1 MTKIHNLL
9 RNNSE
14 PIIMGILNVTPDS
27 FYDGGKFNNVSSA
40 LNHSEKMISEG
51 ASIIDI
57 GAESSRPG
65 AEEISASIERQRL
78 EPILIALR
86 KEFSI
91 PISIDTCKPE
101 IMEIAIDQGADMI
114 NDIFSL
120 QKPGAMDA
128 ILSSDIHICLMHM
141 QGKPK
146 NMQKNPI
153 YKDIFSE
160 VNQFLENRIVAC
172 EKNGITRDRLFID
185 PGFGFGKTFKD
196 NIELFNSIKK
206 FKKNDIPLLIGISR
220 KSMIKKIVGNR
231 VDLICG
237 LGAYMAAKTA
247 AAGARIIRTHDVKE
261 TIDALNKRN
270 LETNPKEN
278 LFYSLMDES
287 GFFEG

>member
-9 RNNSE
+9 RNSSE

-160 VNQFLENRIVAC
+160 VNEFLENRIVAC
-172 EKNGITRDRLFID
+172 EKNGIIRDRLFID

>member
-27 FYDGGKFNNVSSA
+27 FYDGGKFNDVSSA

-65 AEEISASIERQRL
+65 AEEISASVERQRL

-91 PISIDTCKPE
+91 PISIDTYKPE

-120 QKPGAMDA
+120 QKPGAMDVV
-128 ILSSDIHICLMHM
+128 LSSDIHICLMHM

-153 YKDIFSE
+153 YRDIFSE
-160 VNQFLENRIVAC
+160 VNQFLENRITAC

-185 PGFGFGKTFKD
+185 PGFGFGKKFED

-220 KSMIKKIVGNR
+220 KSMIKKIVGNK

-237 LGAYMAAKTA
+237 LGAYMAAKTV
-247 AAGARIIRTHDVKE
+247 AAGARVIRTHDVKE
-261 TIDALNKRN
+261 TVDALNKRN
-270 LETNPKEN
+270 IKTNLKEN

-287 GFFEG
+287 GFFYG

>member
-1 MTKIHNLL
+1 
-9 RNNSE
+9 
-14 PIIMGILNVTPDS
+14 
-27 FYDGGKFNNVSSA
+27 
-40 LNHSEKMISEG
+40 MISEG

-160 VNQFLENRIVAC
+160 VNEFLENRIVAC
-172 EKNGITRDRLFID
+172 EKNGIIRDRLFID